1 MTNVYDSQ
9 GNASGETTL
18 SEKLFG
24 IEPNTHVMHLHLV
37 RQLANLR
44 AGTASTLTRSEVSGG
59 GRKPWKQK
67 GTGRARVG
75 STRSPL
81 WKGGGVIFG
90 PQPHSYEKDMPRKMR
105 RLALRSALS
114 AKAEAVMVMDE
125 WKIDKPSTK
134 NLQAL
139 LNKMGATG
147 KVLLLISEHDS
158 SLELSASNL
167 PTVKSLLATNLN
179 VKDLLNCDKIVATTA
194 ALHKMEEVFAQ

>member
-1 MTNVYDSQ
+1 MTKLYDSQ
-9 GNASGETTL
+9 GNASGECAL

-44 AGTASTLTRSEVSGG
+44 AGTAATLTRSEVSGG

-67 GTGRARVG
+67 GTGRARAG
-75 STRSPL
+75 SNRSPL

-90 PQPHSYEKDMPRKMR
+90 PKPRSYEKDMPRKMR

-114 AKAEAVMVMDE
+114 AKADSFIAIDE
-125 WKIDKPSTK
+125 WKIEKPSTK
-134 NLQAL
+134 SLFAL
-139 LNKMGATG
+139 LTKMGATG
-147 KVLLLISEHDS
+147 KVLLLISEHNEGLERS
-158 SLELSASNL
+158 SSNL
-167 PTVKSLLATNLN
+167 PNVKSLLATNLN

-194 ALHKMEEVFAQ
+194 ALNQMEEVFAQ